1 MIRSYKSLA
10 SKVKKWNKTSS
21 IKLELY
27 RNYNSNWKSWGN
39 SKGYKYSLYTENG
52 DLVAQGTL
60 QAILEDLLFNKSYSK
75 LLEL

>member
-1 MIRSYKSLA
+1 MKKTYEQLA
-10 SKVKKWNKTSS
+10 SKVKKWNKENS

-27 RNYNSNWKSWGN
+27 RTYKDSFKGWGKSQ
-39 SKGYKYSLYTENG
+39 GYKYSLYTENG

-75 LLEL
+75 LLYL